1 MALLWDGSTGCGS
14 VCPCCGPG
22 GGLPIGMPRGLNTGD
37 SVDSADGLKRE
48 VMVEGE
54 AVCSVLGERRCAVLS
69 VYRDK
74 QNSSR
79 RKLT

>member
-1 MALLWDGSTGCGS
+1 
-14 VCPCCGPG
+14 
-22 GGLPIGMPRGLNTGD
+22 MPRGLNTGD